1 MAMAS
6 PNFAVVEPSTNGF
19 TAVNERLSPP
29 TTSAARTTETSPL
42 QQKEPWSHANGDS
55 ASASE
60 NKSLSPQSTLPA
72 KRRFE
77 DVDPGSD
84 DGLDNRGGSSSVST
98 SPGLNGVRPHTNGN
112 DTDPR
117 LAQSQSGASRDPN
130 WSSQMDD
137 VRMAQLLQAESNAR
151 PENGLSQSGGK
162 PDSAMSSTESP
173 VIASDLVTTK
183 AGLQYDQKKR
193 KRVWIP
199 I

>member
-29 TTSAARTTETSPL
+29 TTSSARPTETSPL
-42 QQKEPWSHANGDS
+42 QQKESWSHANGDS
-55 ASASE
+55 ASASD
-60 NKSLSPQSTLPA
+60 NKSLSPPSTLPA
-72 KRRFE
+72 KRRFG

-84 DGLDNRGGSSSVST
+84 DGHHNHDRSSSVST

-117 LAQSQSGASRDPN
+117 LAQSQPGASRDPN

-151 PENGLSQSGGK
+151 PENGLSQSGSKSDAPGSSI
-162 PDSAMSSTESP
+162 DSP
-173 VIASDLVTTK
+173 NVASDLVTTK
-183 AGLQYDQKKR
+183 AGLQYDQKK
-193 KRVWIP
+193 
-199 I
+199 